1 MSKEIKTALR
11 AVPMTLFPTLGSL
24 QEVVDM
30 ATAQLPLA
38 NKNTVQ
44 SVLMTYHNTL
54 LLQQI
59 REKSGIY

>member
-1 MSKEIKTALR
+1 MNQQTNKPHIR

-30 ATAQLPLA
+30 ASSQLPLA
-38 NKNTVQ
+38 NKNTVL

-54 LLQQI
+54 LLQQLKD
-59 REKSGIY
+59 KSC